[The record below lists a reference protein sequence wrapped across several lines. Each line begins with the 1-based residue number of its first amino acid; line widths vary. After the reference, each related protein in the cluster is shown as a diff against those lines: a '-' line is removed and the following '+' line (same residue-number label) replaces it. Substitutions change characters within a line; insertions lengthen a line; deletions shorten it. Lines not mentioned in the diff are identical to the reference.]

1 MGGGLAVRAM
11 LGGPILEAALE
22 RRPMAGTAA
31 DALGRALMG
40 TVLLAVTPGD
50 DAPRDDDDLRQDE
63 QVQLQIR
70 GQGELGQIVAISDAM
85 GRVRGTVGNPA
96 ADNRLA
102 SGQPDVARAVGL
114 GSLSVIRHRPGVGRP
129 YSGTVPLTSGEIAG
143 DITLYLAESE
153 QTPSSMGLGVVIEP
167 GGESV
172 HAAGFLVQQL
182 PDADPDEVAMV
193 ERNIG
198 RMPSLSQLAHAGAR
212 PDDLLDLLLEGLRGR
227 ARHRA
232 APIFHCPCTKER
244 AHRSLQLL
252 GRAELRDMVRDEVEQ
267 EVKCEFCGQ
276 AYVFGP
282 DEIGSVLP
290 DA

>member
-1 MGGGLAVRAM
+1 MAVRSM

-50 DAPRDDDDLRQDE
+50 DAPRDADDLRQDE

-70 GQGELGQIVAISDAM
+70 GRGELGQIVAISDAR

-96 ADNRLA
+96 ADQRLA

-143 DITLYLAESE
+143 DLTLYLTESE
-153 QTPSSMGLGVVIEP
+153 QTPSAMGLGVQIDP
-167 GGESV
+167 GGRRV

-182 PDADPDEVAMV
+182 PDADPDEVGIV
-193 ERNIG
+193 ERNLG
-198 RMPSLSQLAHAGAR
+198 RMPALSQLARAGATA
-212 PDDLLDLLLEGLRGR
+212 DHLLDLLLDGLGGR
-227 ARHRA
+227 ARHHA
-232 APIFHCPCTKER
+232 APVFHCPCTRER

-252 GRAELRDMVRDEVEQ
+252 GRAELREMVQGEVQQ

-282 DEIGSVLP
+282 DDIGTVLP